1 MKREVRTVLKKYKS
15 LRKVDEKEIIIE
27 RSSFI
32 GTAKAVADEEEAL
45 EFIREIKKKHYEA
58 THNVYAYVLGDDSS
72 VQRFS
77 DDGEPSGTAGVP
89 VLEVLKKNDLRNVC
103 VVVTRYF
110 GGIKL
115 GKGGLVRAYSKGTSA
130 ALEASEVI
138 WRTLYKVVAVKVDYT
153 MLGMMQNQLKL
164 AQYVLRDT
172 KYAEN
177 VVFEVYV
184 LADEVDNFKAKV
196 IDWCNAR
203 VEIEVIDEEYLIEE
217 LS

>member
-1 MKREVRTVLKKYKS
+1 MLKKYKS

-27 RSSFI
+27 KSSFI

-45 EFIREIKKKHYEA
+45 EFIREVKKRHYEA
-58 THNVYAYVLGDDSS
+58 THNVYAYILGDDNNI
-72 VQRFS
+72 QRFS

-103 VVVTRYF
+103 AVVTRYF

-115 GKGGLVRAYSKGTSA
+115 GKGGLVRAYSKGASA

-153 MLGMMQNQLKL
+153 LLGMMQNQLKL
-164 AQYVLRDT
+164 DGYALRNIN
-172 KYAEN
+172 YADN
-177 VVFEVYV
+177 VIFEVYV
-184 LADEVDNFKAKV
+184 ENNQTEDFLAKV
-196 IDWCNAR
+196 MDWCNAR
-203 VEIEVIDEEYLIEE
+203 VETQIIDEEYLIEE
-217 LS
+217 C

>member
-1 MKREVRTVLKKYKS
+1 MLKKDKS

-27 RSSFI
+27 KSSFI

-45 EFIREIKKKHYEA
+45 EFIREVKKRHYEA
-58 THNVYAYVLGDDSS
+58 THNVYAYILGDDNNI
-72 VQRFS
+72 QRFS

-103 VVVTRYF
+103 AVVTRYF

-115 GKGGLVRAYSKGTSA
+115 GKGGLVRAYSKGASA

-153 MLGMMQNQLKL
+153 LLGMMQNQLKL
-164 AQYVLRDT
+164 DGYALRNIN
-172 KYAEN
+172 YADN

-184 LADEVDNFKAKV
+184 ENNQTEDFLAKV
-196 IDWCNAR
+196 TDWCNAR
-203 VEIEVIDEEYLIEE
+203 VETQIIDEEYLIEE
-217 LS
+217 C

>member
-1 MKREVRTVLKKYKS
+1 MLKKYKS

-27 RSSFI
+27 KSSFI

-45 EFIREIKKKHYEA
+45 EFIREVKKRHYEA
-58 THNVYAYVLGDDSS
+58 THNVYAYILGDDNNI
-72 VQRFS
+72 QRFS

-103 VVVTRYF
+103 AVVTRYF

-115 GKGGLVRAYSKGTSA
+115 GKGGLVRAYSKGASA

-153 MLGMMQNQLKL
+153 LLGMMQNQLKL
-164 AQYVLRDT
+164 DGYALRNIN
-172 KYAEN
+172 YADN
-177 VVFEVYV
+177 VVYV
-184 LADEVDNFKAKV
+184 ENNQTEDFLAKV
-196 IDWCNAR
+196 TDWCNAR
-203 VEIEVIDEEYLIEE
+203 VETQIIDEEYLIEE
-217 LS
+217 C

>member
-1 MKREVRTVLKKYKS
+1 MLKKYKS

-27 RSSFI
+27 KSSFI

-45 EFIREIKKKHYEA
+45 EFIREVKKRHYEA
-58 THNVYAYVLGDDSS
+58 THNVYAYILGDDNNI
-72 VQRFS
+72 QRFS

-103 VVVTRYF
+103 AVVTRYF

-115 GKGGLVRAYSKGTSA
+115 GKGGLVRAYSKGASA

-153 MLGMMQNQLKL
+153 LLGMMQNQLKL
-164 AQYVLRDT
+164 DGYALRNIN
-172 KYAEN
+172 YADN
-177 VVFEVYV
+177 VIFEVYV
-184 LADEVDNFKAKV
+184 ENNQTEDFLAKV
-196 IDWCNAR
+196 TDWCNAR
-203 VEIEVIDEEYLIEE
+203 VETQIIDEEYLIEE
-217 LS
+217 C

>member
-1 MKREVRTVLKKYKS
+1 MLKKYKS

-27 RSSFI
+27 KSSFI

-45 EFIREIKKKHYEA
+45 EFIREVKKRHYEA
-58 THNVYAYVLGDDSS
+58 THNVYAYILGDDNNI
-72 VQRFS
+72 QRFS

-103 VVVTRYF
+103 AVVTRYF

-115 GKGGLVRAYSKGTSA
+115 GKGGLVRAYSKGASA

-153 MLGMMQNQLKL
+153 LLGMMQNQLKL
-164 AQYVLRDT
+164 DGYALRNINYSD
-172 KYAEN
+172 N
-177 VVFEVYV
+177 VVFEIYV
-184 LADEVDNFKAKV
+184 ENNQTEDFLAKV
-196 IDWCNAR
+196 TDWCNAR
-203 VEIEVIDEEYLIEE
+203 VETQIIDEEYLIEE
-217 LS
+217 C

>member
-1 MKREVRTVLKKYKS
+1 MLKKYKS

-27 RSSFI
+27 KSSFI
-32 GTAKAVADEEEAL
+32 GTAKVVADEEEAL
-45 EFIREIKKKHYEA
+45 EFIREVKKRHYEA
-58 THNVYAYVLGDDSS
+58 THNVYEYILGDDNNI
-72 VQRFS
+72 QRFS

-103 VVVTRYF
+103 AVVTRYF

-115 GKGGLVRAYSKGTSA
+115 GKGGLVRAYSKGASA

-153 MLGMMQNQLKL
+153 LLGMMQNQLKL
-164 AQYVLRDT
+164 DGYALRNIN
-172 KYAEN
+172 YADN

-184 LADEVDNFKAKV
+184 ENNQTEDFLAKV
-196 IDWCNAR
+196 TDWCNAR
-203 VEIEVIDEEYLIEE
+203 VETQIIDEEYLIEE
-217 LS
+217 C

>member
-1 MKREVRTVLKKYKS
+1 MLKKYKS
-15 LRKVDEKEIIIE
+15 LRKVDEKENIIE
-27 RSSFI
+27 KSSFI

-45 EFIREIKKKHYEA
+45 EFIREVKKRHYEA
-58 THNVYAYVLGDDSS
+58 THNVYAYILGDDNNI
-72 VQRFS
+72 QRFS

-103 VVVTRYF
+103 AVVTRYF

-115 GKGGLVRAYSKGTSA
+115 GKGGLVRAYSKGAAA

-153 MLGMMQNQLKL
+153 LLGMMQNQLKL
-164 AQYVLRDT
+164 DGYALRNIN
-172 KYAEN
+172 YADN

-184 LADEVDNFKAKV
+184 ENNQTEDFLAKV
-196 IDWCNAR
+196 TDWCNAR
-203 VEIEVIDEEYLIEE
+203 VETQIIDEEYLIEE
-217 LS
+217 C

>member
-1 MKREVRTVLKKYKS
+1 MLKKYKS

-27 RSSFI
+27 KSSFI

-45 EFIREIKKKHYEA
+45 EFIREVKKRHYEA
-58 THNVYAYVLGDDSS
+58 THNVYAYILGDDNNI
-72 VQRFS
+72 QRFS

-103 VVVTRYF
+103 AVVTRYF

-115 GKGGLVRAYSKGTSA
+115 GKGGLVRAYSKGASA

-138 WRTLYKVVAVKVDYT
+138 WRTLYKIVAVKVDYT
-153 MLGMMQNQLKL
+153 LLGMMQNQLKL
-164 AQYVLRDT
+164 DGYALRNIN
-172 KYAEN
+172 YADN

-184 LADEVDNFKAKV
+184 EDNQTEDFLVKV
-196 IDWCNAR
+196 TDWCNAR
-203 VEIEVIDEEYLIEE
+203 VETQIIDEEYLIEE
-217 LS
+217 C

>member
-1 MKREVRTVLKKYKS
+1 MLKKYKS

-27 RSSFI
+27 KSSFI

-45 EFIREIKKKHYEA
+45 EFIREVKKRHYEA
-58 THNVYAYVLGDDSS
+58 THNVYAYILGDDNNI
-72 VQRFS
+72 QRFS

-103 VVVTRYF
+103 ALVTRYF

-115 GKGGLVRAYSKGTSA
+115 GKGGLVRAYSKGASA

-153 MLGMMQNQLKL
+153 LLGMMQNQLKL
-164 AQYVLRDT
+164 DGYALRNIN
-172 KYAEN
+172 YADN

-184 LADEVDNFKAKV
+184 ENNQTEDFLAKV
-196 IDWCNAR
+196 TDWCNAR
-203 VEIEVIDEEYLIEE
+203 VETQIIDEEYLIEE
-217 LS
+217 C

>member
-1 MKREVRTVLKKYKS
+1 MLKKYKS

-27 RSSFI
+27 KSSFI

-45 EFIREIKKKHYEA
+45 ELIREVKKRHYEA
-58 THNVYAYVLGDDSS
+58 THNVYAYILGDDNNI
-72 VQRFS
+72 QRFS

-103 VVVTRYF
+103 AVVTRYF

-115 GKGGLVRAYSKGTSA
+115 GKGGLVRAYSKGASA

-153 MLGMMQNQLKL
+153 LLGMMQNQLKL
-164 AQYVLRDT
+164 DGYALRNIN
-172 KYAEN
+172 YADN

-184 LADEVDNFKAKV
+184 ENNQTEDFLAKV
-196 IDWCNAR
+196 TDWCNAR
-203 VEIEVIDEEYLIEE
+203 VETQIIDEEYLIEE
-217 LS
+217 C

>member
-1 MKREVRTVLKKYKS
+1 MLKKYKS

-27 RSSFI
+27 KSSFI

-45 EFIREIKKKHYEA
+45 EFIREVKKRHYEA
-58 THNVYAYVLGDDSS
+58 THNVYAYILGDDNNI
-72 VQRFS
+72 QRFS

-103 VVVTRYF
+103 AVVTRYF

-115 GKGGLVRAYSKGTSA
+115 GKGGLVRAYSKGAAA

-153 MLGMMQNQLKL
+153 LLGMMQNQLKL
-164 AQYVLRDT
+164 DGYALRNIN
-172 KYAEN
+172 YADN
-177 VVFEVYV
+177 VVFEIYV
-184 LADEVDNFKAKV
+184 ENNQTEDFLAKV
-196 IDWCNAR
+196 TDWCNAR
-203 VEIEVIDEEYLIEE
+203 VETQIIDEEYLIEE
-217 LS
+217 C

>member
-1 MKREVRTVLKKYKS
+1 MLKKYKS

-27 RSSFI
+27 KSSFI
-32 GTAKAVADEEEAL
+32 GTAKAVADEEGAL
-45 EFIREIKKKHYEA
+45 EFIREVKKRHYEA
-58 THNVYAYVLGDDSS
+58 THNVYAYILGDDNNI
-72 VQRFS
+72 QRFS

-103 VVVTRYF
+103 AVVTRYF

-115 GKGGLVRAYSKGTSA
+115 GKGGLVRAYSKGASA

-153 MLGMMQNQLKL
+153 LLGMMQNQLKL
-164 AQYVLRDT
+164 DGYALRNIN
-172 KYAEN
+172 YADN

-184 LADEVDNFKAKV
+184 ENNQTEDFLAKV
-196 IDWCNAR
+196 TDWCNAR
-203 VEIEVIDEEYLIEE
+203 VETQIIDEEYLIEE
-217 LS
+217 C

>member
-1 MKREVRTVLKKYKS
+1 MLKKYKS

-27 RSSFI
+27 KSSFI

-45 EFIREIKKKHYEA
+45 EFIREVKKRHYEA
-58 THNVYAYVLGDDSS
+58 THNVYAYILGDDNNI
-72 VQRFS
+72 QRFS

-103 VVVTRYF
+103 AVVTRYF

-115 GKGGLVRAYSKGTSA
+115 GKGGLVRAYSKGASA

-153 MLGMMQNQLKL
+153 LLGMMQNQLKL
-164 AQYVLRDT
+164 DGYALRNIN
-172 KYAEN
+172 YADN

-184 LADEVDNFKAKV
+184 ENNQTEDFLAKV
-196 IDWCNAR
+196 TDWCNAR
-203 VEIEVIDEEYLIEE
+203 VETQLIDEEYLIEE
-217 LS
+217 C

>member
-1 MKREVRTVLKKYKS
+1 MLKKYKS

-27 RSSFI
+27 KSSFI

-45 EFIREIKKKHYEA
+45 EFIREVKKRHYEA
-58 THNVYAYVLGDDSS
+58 THNVYAYILGDDNNI
-72 VQRFS
+72 QRFS

-89 VLEVLKKNDLRNVC
+89 VLEVLKKNDLHNVC
-103 VVVTRYF
+103 AVVTRYF

-115 GKGGLVRAYSKGTSA
+115 GKGGLVRAYSKGASA

-153 MLGMMQNQLKL
+153 LLGMMQNQLKL
-164 AQYVLRDT
+164 DGYALRNIN
-172 KYAEN
+172 YADN

-184 LADEVDNFKAKV
+184 ENNQTEDFLAKV
-196 IDWCNAR
+196 TDWCNAR
-203 VEIEVIDEEYLIEE
+203 VETQIIDEEYLIEE
-217 LS
+217 C

>member
-1 MKREVRTVLKKYKS
+1 MLKKYKS

-27 RSSFI
+27 KSSFI

-45 EFIREIKKKHYEA
+45 EFIREVKKRHYEA
-58 THNVYAYVLGDDSS
+58 THNVYAYILGDDNNI
-72 VQRFS
+72 QRFS

-103 VVVTRYF
+103 AVVTRYF

-115 GKGGLVRAYSKGTSA
+115 GKGGLVRAYSKGASA

-153 MLGMMQNQLKL
+153 LLGMMQNQLKL
-164 AQYVLRDT
+164 DGYTLRNIN
-172 KYAEN
+172 YADN

-184 LADEVDNFKAKV
+184 ENNQTEDFLAKV
-196 IDWCNAR
+196 TDWCNAR
-203 VEIEVIDEEYLIEE
+203 VEMQIIDEEYLIEE
-217 LS
+217 C

>member
-1 MKREVRTVLKKYKS
+1 MKKYKS

-27 RSSFI
+27 KSSFI

-45 EFIREIKKKHYEA
+45 EFIREVKKRHYEA
-58 THNVYAYVLGDDSS
+58 THNVYAYILGDDNNI
-72 VQRFS
+72 QRFS

-103 VVVTRYF
+103 AVVTRYF

-115 GKGGLVRAYSKGTSA
+115 GKGGLVRAYSKGAAA

-153 MLGMMQNQLKL
+153 LLGMMQNQLKL
-164 AQYVLRDT
+164 DGYALRNIN
-172 KYAEN
+172 YADN
-177 VVFEVYV
+177 VVFEIYV
-184 LADEVDNFKAKV
+184 ENNQTEDFLAKV
-196 IDWCNAR
+196 TDWCNAR
-203 VEIEVIDEEYLIEE
+203 VETQIIDEEYLIEE
-217 LS
+217 C

>member
-1 MKREVRTVLKKYKS
+1 MLKKYKS
-15 LRKVDEKEIIIE
+15 LRQVDEKEIILE
-27 RSSFI
+27 KSSVI

-45 EFIREIKKKHYEA
+45 EFIREVKKRHYEA
-58 THNVYAYVLGDDSS
+58 THNVYAYILGDDNNI
-72 VQRFS
+72 QRFS

-103 VVVTRYF
+103 AVVTRYF

-115 GKGGLVRAYSKGTSA
+115 GKGGLVRAYSKGASA

-153 MLGMMQNQLKL
+153 LLGMMQNQLKL
-164 AQYVLRDT
+164 DGYALRNIN
-172 KYAEN
+172 YADN

-184 LADEVDNFKAKV
+184 ENNQTEDFLAKV
-196 IDWCNAR
+196 TDWCNAR
-203 VEIEVIDEEYLIEE
+203 VETQIIDEEYLIEE
-217 LS
+217 C

>member
-1 MKREVRTVLKKYKS
+1 M
-15 LRKVDEKEIIIE
+15 RKVDEKEIIIE
-27 RSSFI
+27 KSSFI

-45 EFIREIKKKHYEA
+45 EFIREVKKRHYEA
-58 THNVYAYVLGDDSS
+58 THNVYAYILGDDNNI
-72 VQRFS
+72 QRFS

-103 VVVTRYF
+103 AVVTRYF

-115 GKGGLVRAYSKGTSA
+115 GKGGLVRAYSKGASA

-153 MLGMMQNQLKL
+153 LLGMMQNQLKL
-164 AQYVLRDT
+164 DGYALRNIN
-172 KYAEN
+172 YADN

-184 LADEVDNFKAKV
+184 ENNQTEDFLAKV
-196 IDWCNAR
+196 TDWCNAR
-203 VEIEVIDEEYLIEE
+203 VETQIIDEEYLIEE
-217 LS
+217 C

>member
-1 MKREVRTVLKKYKS
+1 MLKKYKS

-115 GKGGLVRAYSKGTSA
+115 GKGGLVRAYSKGASA

>member
-1 MKREVRTVLKKYKS
+1 MLKKYKS

-27 RSSFI
+27 KSSFI

-45 EFIREIKKKHYEA
+45 EFIREVRKRHYEA
-58 THNVYAYVLGDDSS
+58 THNVYAYILGDDNNI
-72 VQRFS
+72 QRFS

-103 VVVTRYF
+103 AVVTRYF

-115 GKGGLVRAYSKGTSA
+115 GKGGLVRAYSKGASA

-153 MLGMMQNQLKL
+153 LLGMMQNQLKL
-164 AQYVLRDT
+164 DGYALRNIN
-172 KYAEN
+172 YADN

-184 LADEVDNFKAKV
+184 ENNQTEDFLAKV
-196 IDWCNAR
+196 TDWCNAR
-203 VEIEVIDEEYLIEE
+203 VETQIIDEEYLIEE
-217 LS
+217 C

>member
-1 MKREVRTVLKKYKS
+1 MLKKYKS

-27 RSSFI
+27 KSSFI

-45 EFIREIKKKHYEA
+45 EFIREVKKRHYEA
-58 THNVYAYVLGDDSS
+58 THNVYAYILGDDNNI
-72 VQRFS
+72 QRFS

-103 VVVTRYF
+103 AVVTRYF

-115 GKGGLVRAYSKGTSA
+115 GKGGLVRAYSKGASS

-153 MLGMMQNQLKL
+153 LLGMMQNQLKL
-164 AQYVLRDT
+164 DGYALRNIN
-172 KYAEN
+172 YADN

-184 LADEVDNFKAKV
+184 ENNQTEDFLAKV
-196 IDWCNAR
+196 TDWCNAR
-203 VEIEVIDEEYLIEE
+203 VETQIIDEEYLIEE
-217 LS
+217 C

>member
-1 MKREVRTVLKKYKS
+1 MLKKYKS

-27 RSSFI
+27 KSSFI

-45 EFIREIKKKHYEA
+45 EFIREVKKRHYEA
-58 THNVYAYVLGDDSS
+58 THNVYAYILGDDNNI
-72 VQRFS
+72 QRFS

-103 VVVTRYF
+103 AVVTRYF

-115 GKGGLVRAYSKGTSA
+115 GKGGLVRAYSKGASA

-138 WRTLYKVVAVKVDYT
+138 WRTLYQVVAVKVDYT
-153 MLGMMQNQLKL
+153 LLGMMQNQLKL
-164 AQYVLRDT
+164 DGYALRNIN
-172 KYAEN
+172 YADN

-184 LADEVDNFKAKV
+184 ENNQTEDFLAKV
-196 IDWCNAR
+196 TDWCNAR
-203 VEIEVIDEEYLIEE
+203 VETQIIDEEYLIEE
-217 LS
+217 C